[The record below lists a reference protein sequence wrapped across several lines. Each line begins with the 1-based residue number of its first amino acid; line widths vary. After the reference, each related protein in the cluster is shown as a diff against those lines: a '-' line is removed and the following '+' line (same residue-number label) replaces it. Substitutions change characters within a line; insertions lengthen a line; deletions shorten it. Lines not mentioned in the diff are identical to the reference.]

1 MKKILVLVFSVLVSL
16 SLFIIVYAD
25 ESDPD
30 IDIGGGSGPS
40 GQTGGGATFK
50 YNNFAGIRFSL
61 VKSDGTDVGSQNYIA
76 DSIYNQHT
84 SRVAKMTSGKCSR
97 AAYAN
102 GKCSINWNGGTSLG
116 SVPRL
121 STLQSLFTVN
131 ASGKSFTFPVE
142 LSHKVNENSRSYTGI
157 FDGLK
162 YENNTKITK
171 EEHQEFINAFLEQ
184 LLSTFNGG
192 NIEDY
197 VVKGEKNKLYD
208 LFIVIEPLELVKI
221 NGQDYVG
228 TSYELAAFAYTQKGG
243 GFVNSNGERPCSTTS
258 NGALCDLGASLRKGS
273 PCKTYLDGNIIDS
286 LKEKESTILIN
297 NFPDGY
303 YFKNV
308 QLVYSHAQ
316 TKCSGGDSSRIDV
329 NIATNSNYGVGMGVV
344 WISDVYDGDNL
355 TCDSIKESIGWDASD
370 EAILDSAFKSG
381 GIQAIYNLYP
391 SGVINFLDGSDSID
405 AKWFI
410 NRCTCY
416 GVYDHYANNNI
427 VTYKNQNQTQINTI
441 SNAFGSSN
449 WFQVPQLWD
458 TKAWLISEKLE
469 SNFTSFNDQWQK
481 YSESIGLEWTP
492 ITGDEYVE
500 SLKCGTHEEYWC
512 DEFENWYEEQRRN
525 YSSLSRYPSI
535 NTIKNS
541 SISIINNRY
550 KDQLQTMIDAYNLNF
565 YPANGFKWT
574 LDLNDSTSGITT
586 YSYITHCIDS
596 RAASCTTVKNF
607 YSGIGI
613 DLDSWSCEK
622 LGNYSFP
629 EYNNKYPNA
638 NITGDWYVS
647 VCGCNQALSFDCTPD
662 YNVGSCTNGEEIT
675 YTDSSSGVVSD
686 EYWDNCVFEDYGKYD
701 IDPHK
706 VSDKTDALTYYESEL
721 GSKYC
726 EVYCIEDLSANL
738 ASPNVYVEA
747 GSRFEWGYSNVR
759 GSRTCKTK
767 SVEWDQFEDD
777 LKRVN
782 QEIVE
787 EYAQMKVEEK
797 ANQVSWSSSRN
808 CSTCCISWDYDPCD
822 TDGDGVNDSSC
833 RGDCNICGTRYVPS
847 TYSVSF
853 TATANTNLGPFESTK
868 TVNLSANCS
877 GPQKFSASSGPYL
890 SSITEAKG
898 YVEQMKLCYTW
909 DESKVYEVDPQA
921 TIIYSDDINYYYT
934 DELDKSTSYSFSDD
948 SVCVSDIAEP
958 ITSCSGSTCRET
970 TYQMKNCSGDDRYV
984 EMTRS
989 ASTNFY
995 LKDIVYRYVLKSNH
1009 LSIHSD
1015 DLGSGISN
1023 QGYLSGENYIQG
1035 LKHVNID
1042 SNFVINF
1049 IDIGVPNFPV
1059 SFSAPDGVYGT
1070 YEGRGQL
1077 DVEYNTLGHVENNST
1092 MVDTILGSGAASS
1105 LDSDEYGKWICE
1117 YTVYSDLLPEDDPGK
1132 DKGGIGDIDVI
1143 YRPIDLENPFPDTDA
1158 SGRDTGDN
1166 WCDLDS
1172 NCSNTNNYVKDF
1184 IHNNR
1189 NVAYEEVYNLE
1200 PMYTFVLTPAIIK
1213 EIRKYNDENSYTSY
1227 TGSLG
1232 TTQYFD
1238 YKCNEGTGNGCVS
1251 DYLSYLIDITGAK
1264 NRPGVCVDDK
1274 FRNSNDPNS
1283 FYSCKF

>member
-25 ESDPD
+25 ESDPS

-184 LLSTFNGG
+184 LLSTFNAG

-228 TSYELAAFAYTQKGG
+228 TSYELAAFAYTQEGG

-370 EAILDSAFKSG
+370 EAILASAFKSG

-427 VTYKNQNQTQINTI
+427 VTYKNQNQAQANTI
-441 SNAFGSSN
+441 SSIFGSSD
-449 WFQVPQLWD
+449 WFQVPQLWN
-458 TKAWLISEKLE
+458 TKAWLIDEKLE
-469 SNFTSFNDQWQK
+469 SNFTSFNDYWQK
-481 YSESIGLEWTP
+481 YSESIDLEWTP
-492 ITGDEYVE
+492 MTGDEYVE
-500 SLKCGTHEEYWC
+500 NLKCGTHEEYWC
-512 DEFENWYEEQRRN
+512 VEFENWYEEQRKT
-525 YSSLSRYPSI
+525 YSNLSRYPSI
-535 NTIKNS
+535 NTIKNA
-541 SISIINNRY
+541 SIAIINNRY
-550 KDQLQTMIDAYNLNF
+550 KDQLQTMLDAYNLSF

-574 LDLNDSTSGITT
+574 LDLNDSTNSGITT

-596 RAASCTTVKNF
+596 RAASCATVKNF

-622 LGNYSFP
+622 LGNYSFS

-767 SVEWDQFEDD
+767 TVEWDRFVDD
-777 LKRVN
+777 LEADN
-782 QEIVE
+782 I
-787 EYAQMKVEEK
+787 AIEK
-797 ANQVSWSSSRN
+797 AYNAYLVARDQQASVESYTVTNGCSECNCHRES
-808 CSTCCISWDYDPCD
+808 CSTNK
-822 TDGDGVNDSSC
+822 DGVTSC
-833 RGDCNICGTRYVPS
+833 RTVCCGRRYWDRQCKRWDSASYGSGPTRVSGSAGSTCSCSGSPS
-847 TYSVSF
+847 VDFNVSGKYSYYESIKNDAINTYNAMLACYE
-853 TATANTNLGPFESTK
+853 TWDSTK
-868 TVNLSANCS
+868 VYNVN
-877 GPQKFSASSGPYL
+877 
-890 SSITEAKG
+890 
-898 YVEQMKLCYTW
+898 
-909 DESKVYEVDPQA
+909 PQA
-921 TIIYSDDINYYYT
+921 TIIYSDDINYSYT
-934 DELDKSTSYSFSDD
+934 DELDKSTSYNFSQK
-948 SVCVSDIAEP
+948 SDCEP
-958 ITSCSGSTCRET
+958 QTTIEVLTSCSGNSCTIEDKPIKKCEET
-970 TYQMKNCSGDDRYV
+970 
-984 EMTRS
+984 EATRS

-995 LKDIVYRYVLKSNH
+995 LKDDVFRYVLKSNH
-1009 LSIHSD
+1009 LSVHPSELGNHSE
-1015 DLGSGISN
+1015 
-1023 QGYLSGENYIQG
+1023 QHFTTNY
-1035 LKHVNID
+1035 
-1042 SNFVINF
+1042 

-1105 LDSDEYGKWICE
+1105 PDSDEYGKWICE

-1274 FRNSNDPNS
+1274 FRNANDPNS

>member
-30 IDIGGGSGPS
+30 IDIVGGSGPS

-50 YNNFAGIRFSL
+50 YNSFAGIRFSL

-142 LSHKVNENSRSYTGI
+142 LSHKVNKDSRSYTGI

-184 LLSTFNGG
+184 LLSTFNAG

-370 EAILDSAFKSG
+370 EAILASAFKSG

-469 SNFTSFNDQWQK
+469 SNFTSFNDQ
-481 YSESIGLEWTP
+481 
-492 ITGDEYVE
+492 
-500 SLKCGTHEEYWC
+500 
-512 DEFENWYEEQRRN
+512 
-525 YSSLSRYPSI
+525 
-535 NTIKNS
+535 
-541 SISIINNRY
+541 
-550 KDQLQTMIDAYNLNF
+550 
-565 YPANGFKWT
+565 
-574 LDLNDSTSGITT
+574 
-586 YSYITHCIDS
+586 
-596 RAASCTTVKNF
+596 
-607 YSGIGI
+607 
-613 DLDSWSCEK
+613 
-622 LGNYSFP
+622 
-629 EYNNKYPNA
+629 
-638 NITGDWYVS
+638 
-647 VCGCNQALSFDCTPD
+647 
-662 YNVGSCTNGEEIT
+662 
-675 YTDSSSGVVSD
+675 
-686 EYWDNCVFEDYGKYD
+686 
-701 IDPHK
+701 
-706 VSDKTDALTYYESEL
+706 
-721 GSKYC
+721 
-726 EVYCIEDLSANL
+726 
-738 ASPNVYVEA
+738 
-747 GSRFEWGYSNVR
+747 
-759 GSRTCKTK
+759 
-767 SVEWDQFEDD
+767 
-777 LKRVN
+777 
-782 QEIVE
+782 
-787 EYAQMKVEEK
+787 
-797 ANQVSWSSSRN
+797 
-808 CSTCCISWDYDPCD
+808 
-822 TDGDGVNDSSC
+822 
-833 RGDCNICGTRYVPS
+833 
-847 TYSVSF
+847 
-853 TATANTNLGPFESTK
+853 
-868 TVNLSANCS
+868 
-877 GPQKFSASSGPYL
+877 
-890 SSITEAKG
+890 
-898 YVEQMKLCYTW
+898 
-909 DESKVYEVDPQA
+909 
-921 TIIYSDDINYYYT
+921 
-934 DELDKSTSYSFSDD
+934 
-948 SVCVSDIAEP
+948 
-958 ITSCSGSTCRET
+958 
-970 TYQMKNCSGDDRYV
+970 
-984 EMTRS
+984 
-989 ASTNFY
+989 
-995 LKDIVYRYVLKSNH
+995 
-1009 LSIHSD
+1009 
-1015 DLGSGISN
+1015 
-1023 QGYLSGENYIQG
+1023 
-1035 LKHVNID
+1035 
-1042 SNFVINF
+1042 
-1049 IDIGVPNFPV
+1049 
-1059 SFSAPDGVYGT
+1059 
-1070 YEGRGQL
+1070 
-1077 DVEYNTLGHVENNST
+1077 
-1092 MVDTILGSGAASS
+1092 
-1105 LDSDEYGKWICE
+1105 
-1117 YTVYSDLLPEDDPGK
+1117 
-1132 DKGGIGDIDVI
+1132 
-1143 YRPIDLENPFPDTDA
+1143 
-1158 SGRDTGDN
+1158 
-1166 WCDLDS
+1166 
-1172 NCSNTNNYVKDF
+1172 
-1184 IHNNR
+1184 
-1189 NVAYEEVYNLE
+1189 
-1200 PMYTFVLTPAIIK
+1200 
-1213 EIRKYNDENSYTSY
+1213 
-1227 TGSLG
+1227 
-1232 TTQYFD
+1232 
-1238 YKCNEGTGNGCVS
+1238 
-1251 DYLSYLIDITGAK
+1251 
-1264 NRPGVCVDDK
+1264 
-1274 FRNSNDPNS
+1274 
-1283 FYSCKF
+1283 